1 MKKVLLSI
9 VIIGISLCQ
18 ISCGTTVPLLSNRK
32 PYEVDT
38 AFVLHLPSQ
47 IASITKGN
55 KQEINELYSDSTFNI
70 RNKVFNDHLLKYIT
84 PVPLEFEDS
93 YEQNS
98 MIRSFLEIISTVED
112 TKSIKDITLYDTM
125 VRFLERKKIKY
136 MILTF
141 HAGFTR
147 EKGNYLGQLAIGIGI
162 GLLTPG
168 FFTPMPVKANSTMVC
183 CILDTENR
191 NIAFYRK
198 RTAEVEPI
206 SEKVINRQLKLI
218 MDSWLTAS
226 R

>member
-38 AFVLHLPSQ
+38 AFVLHLPCQ

-55 KQEINELYSDSTFNI
+55 KQEVNELYSDSTFNI
-70 RNKVFNDHLLKYIT
+70 RYNVFNNHLLKHIT
-84 PVPLEFEDS
+84 PVTLEFTDA
-93 YEQNS
+93 YEQKD
-98 MIRSFLEIISTVED
+98 MIRSFLEIISTVEQ
-112 TKSIKDITLYDTM
+112 TKTIKDIKLYDTM

-147 EKGNYLGQLAIGIGI
+147 EKGNYLGQLAIGTGI
-162 GLLTPG
+162 KLLTPG

-206 SEKVINRQLKLI
+206 SEKGINRQLKLI